1 MPLWIVALI
10 VLVVADIGL
19 QAAVV
24 SWVRQ
29 RARVVCEL
37 AARPGP
43 GVTTDDLYVAAAAA
57 LRSAQR
63 RMVVLLLVS
72 SLIVGAIVLALLF
85 ISDATS

>member
-10 VLVVADIGL
+10 VLLVADIGL
-19 QAAVV
+19 QWAVV
-24 SWVRQ
+24 SWVQQ
-29 RARVVCEL
+29 RARAVGEL

-43 GVTTDDLYVAAAAA
+43 GATTDDLYVAAATV

-63 RMVVLLLVS
+63 RMVVLLVVS
-72 SLIVGAIVLALLF
+72 SVVVGAIVLALSF